1 MTDASASQAQDPKDL
16 DPDYEHHGGFPEYGP
31 ATPGPG
37 FGRFVSAMR
46 RLQDLAV
53 SADPDGDVWDAP
65 GDDAGRAAAR
75 GGAGVWDDA
84 AERAAALADLL
95 APFQADEGK
104 APAGRT
110 PDLPGMG
117 SLLLPPWTLTRYA
130 PDGVEM
136 TGYFT
141 RFHVGGNHAV
151 HGGVLPLLFDHMFGM
166 ISHAAGRPIS
176 RTAFLHVDYRKIT
189 PIDMPLLVRGRVT
202 STEGRKA
209 FVSAELVDSD
219 ETVLAEGNGLM
230 VRLLPGQP

>member
-1 MTDASASQAQDPKDL
+1 VTDIEPDPKAL
-16 DPDYEHHGGFPEYGP
+16 DPEYEHHGGFPEYGP
-31 ATPGPG
+31 ASPGPG
-37 FGRFVSAMR
+37 FGRFVAAMR
-46 RLQDLAV
+46 ALQDLAV
-53 SADPDGDVWDAP
+53 SADP
-65 GDDAGRAAAR
+65 GDD
-75 GGAGVWDDA
+75 VWDDA
-84 AERAAALADLL
+84 AGRVAALVEKLS
-95 APFQADEGK
+95 PFEAAEGR

-117 SLLLPPWTLTRYA
+117 SLLLPPWSLTRYG

-136 TGYFT
+136 TGHFS

-176 RTAFLHVDYRKIT
+176 RTAFLHVDYRKVT
-189 PIDMPLLVRGRVT
+189 PIDAPLTVRGRVS

-209 FVSAELVDSD
+209 FVSAELVDA
-219 ETVLAEGNGLM
+219 EEALLAEGTGLM

>member
-1 MTDASASQAQDPKDL
+1 MTDFDPRQL
-16 DPDYEHHGGFPEYGP
+16 DPDYEHHGGFPEYAP
-31 ATPGPG
+31 ASPGPG
-37 FGRFVSAMR
+37 FGRFVAAMR

-53 SADPDGDVWDAP
+53 SADPDDDLWDEAF
-65 GDDAGRAAAR
+65 D
-75 GGAGVWDDA
+75 
-84 AERAAALADLL
+84 RAAALVELL
-95 APFQADEGK
+95 SPYEAEEGK

-136 TGYFT
+136 TGHFS

-176 RTAFLHVDYRKIT
+176 RTAFLHVDYRRVT
-189 PIDMPLLVRGRVT
+189 PIDTPLLVRGRV
-202 STEGRKA
+202 SSAEGRKA
-209 FVSAELVDSD
+209 FVSAELVDAD
-219 ETVLAEGNGLM
+219 DALLAEANGLM

>member
-1 MTDASASQAQDPKDL
+1 MTEADPKEL
-16 DPDYEHHGGFPEYGP
+16 DPEYEHHGGFPEYGP
-31 ATPGPG
+31 ASPGPG
-37 FGRFVSAMR
+37 FGRFVAAMR
-46 RLQDLAV
+46 ALQDLAV
-53 SADPDGDVWDAP
+53 SANPPDD
-65 GDDAGRAAAR
+65 
-75 GGAGVWDDA
+75 VWDDA
-84 AERAAALADLL
+84 ADRAAALVEVLR
-95 APFQADEGK
+95 PFRAEEGQ

-136 TGYFT
+136 TGYFS

-176 RTAFLHVDYRKIT
+176 RTAFLHVDYRKVT
-189 PIDMPLLVRGRVT
+189 PIDAPLAVRGRVT
-202 STEGRKA
+202 TTEGRKA
-209 FVSAELVDSD
+209 FVAAELVDGD
-219 ETVLAEGNGLM
+219 DTVLAEANGLM

>member
-1 MTDASASQAQDPKDL
+1 MTEADPKEL
-16 DPDYEHHGGFPEYGP
+16 DPEYEHHGGFPEYGP
-31 ATPGPG
+31 ASPGPG
-37 FGRFVSAMR
+37 FGRFVAAMR
-46 RLQDLAV
+46 ALQDLAV
-53 SADPDGDVWDAP
+53 SANPSDA
-65 GDDAGRAAAR
+65 
-75 GGAGVWDDA
+75 VWDDA
-84 AERAAALADLL
+84 ADRAAALVEVLR
-95 APFQADEGK
+95 PFRAEEGQ

-136 TGYFT
+136 TGYFS

-176 RTAFLHVDYRKIT
+176 RTAFLHVDYRKVT
-189 PIDMPLLVRGRVT
+189 PIDAPLAVRGRVT
-202 STEGRKA
+202 TAEGRKA
-209 FVSAELVDSD
+209 FVAAELVDAD
-219 ETVLAEGNGLM
+219 DTVLAEANGLM

>member
-1 MTDASASQAQDPKDL
+1 VTDSAASRDEDPRDL
-16 DPDYEHHGGFPEYGP
+16 DPEYEHHGGFPEYGP
-31 ATPGPG
+31 ASPGPG
-37 FGRFVSAMR
+37 FGRFVAAMR

-53 SADPDGDVWDAP
+53 SADSDE
-65 GDDAGRAAAR
+65 
-75 GGAGVWDDA
+75 GVWDEA
-84 AERAAALADLL
+84 ADRAAALVELL
-95 APFQADEGK
+95 GPFEADEGK

-136 TGYFT
+136 KGYFT

-151 HGGVLPLLFDHMFGM
+151 HGGVLPLLFDHIFGM

-189 PIDMPLLVRGRVT
+189 PIDAPLVLRGRVT
-202 STEGRKA
+202 SIEGRKA

-219 ETVLAEGNGLM
+219 ETLLAEGNGLM

>member
-1 MTDASASQAQDPKDL
+1 VTEADAREL
-16 DPDYEHHGGFPEYGP
+16 DPEYEHHGGFPEYGP

-37 FGRFVSAMR
+37 FGRFVAAMR

-53 SADPDGDVWDAP
+53 SADPGPEAQ
-65 GDDAGRAAAR
+65 
-75 GGAGVWDDA
+75 GVWDDA
-84 AERAAALADLL
+84 ADRAAALVELL
-95 APFQADEGK
+95 GPFEADEGV

-136 TGYFT
+136 TGHFT

-166 ISHAAGRPIS
+166 ISHAAERPIS
-176 RTAFLHVDYRKIT
+176 RTAFLHVDYRNVT
-189 PIDMPLLVRGRVT
+189 PIDVPLLVRGRVT
-202 STEGRKA
+202 SIEGRKA
-209 FVSAELVDSD
+209 FVSAELVDGD
-219 ETVLAEGNGLM
+219 TVLAEGAGLM

>member
-1 MTDASASQAQDPKDL
+1 VTEANPKEL
-16 DPDYEHHGGFPEYGP
+16 DPEYEHHGGFPEYGP

-37 FGRFVSAMR
+37 FGQFVAAMR

-53 SADPDGDVWDAP
+53 SADPADS
-65 GDDAGRAAAR
+65 
-75 GGAGVWDDA
+75 VWDDA
-84 AERAAALADLL
+84 ADRAAALVELL
-95 APFQADEGK
+95 APFEADEGV

-117 SLLLPPWTLTRYA
+117 SLLLPPWTLTRYE

-136 TGYFT
+136 TGHFT

-176 RTAFLHVDYRKIT
+176 RTAFLHVDYRNVT
-189 PIDMPLLVRGRVT
+189 PIDVPLLVRGRVT
-202 STEGRKA
+202 SIEGRKA
-209 FVSAELVDSD
+209 FVSAELVDGD
-219 ETVLAEGNGLM
+219 TVLAEGTGLM

>member
-1 MTDASASQAQDPKDL
+1 MRPEEVDPE
-16 DPDYEHHGGFPEYGP
+16 YEHHGGFPQYGP
-31 ATPGPG
+31 ANPGAG
-37 FGRFVSAMR
+37 FRRFVTTMR
-46 RLQDLAV
+46 GLQDLAV
-53 SADPDGDVWDAP
+53 SADPGDEI
-65 GDDAGRAAAR
+65 
-75 GGAGVWDDA
+75 WDDA
-84 AERAAALADLL
+84 ADRAAALVELL
-95 APFQADEGK
+95 GPFEADEGE

-117 SLLLPPWTLTRYA
+117 SLLLPPWTLTRYS

-136 TGYFT
+136 TGHFS

-189 PIDMPLLVRGRVT
+189 PIDAPLAIRGRVT
-202 STEGRKA
+202 RTEGRKT

-219 ETVLAEGNGLM
+219 EALLAEGNALM

>member
-1 MTDASASQAQDPKDL
+1 VTDFDPTQV
-16 DPDYEHHGGFPEYGP
+16 DPEYEHHGGFPEYGP
-31 ATPGPG
+31 ARPGRG
-37 FGRFVSAMR
+37 FGRFVAAMR

-53 SADPDGDVWDAP
+53 SADP
-65 GDDAGRAAAR
+65 GDD
-75 GGAGVWDDA
+75 VWDDA
-84 AERAAALADLL
+84 ADRAADLVEL
-95 APFQADEGK
+95 LGPFQADEGK

-117 SLLLPPWTLTRYA
+117 SLLLPPWTLTRYQA
-130 PDGVEM
+130 DGVEM
-136 TGYFT
+136 TGYFS

-189 PIDMPLLVRGRVT
+189 PIDAPLLVRGRVT
-202 STEGRKA
+202 RAEGRKA
-209 FVSAELVDSD
+209 FVAAELVDAAGPGD
-219 ETVLAEGNGLM
+219 TLLAEANGLM

>member
-1 MTDASASQAQDPKDL
+1 VTDSEPNPIEL
-16 DPDYEHHGGFPEYGP
+16 DPEYEHHGGFPEYGP
-31 ATPGPG
+31 ASPGPG
-37 FGRFVSAMR
+37 FGRFVAAMR

-53 SADPDGDVWDAP
+53 SADPEDGI
-65 GDDAGRAAAR
+65 
-75 GGAGVWDDA
+75 WDDA
-84 AERAAALADLL
+84 ADRAAALVELL
-95 APFQADEGK
+95 GPFEADEGK

-189 PIDMPLLVRGRVT
+189 PIDTPLAVRGRVT

-209 FVSAELVDSD
+209 FVCAELVNCDD
-219 ETVLAEGNGLM
+219 TVLAEGNGLM

>member
-1 MTDASASQAQDPKDL
+1 VTEGDPKEL
-16 DPDYEHHGGFPEYGP
+16 DPEYEHHGGFPEYGP
-31 ATPGPG
+31 ASPGPG
-37 FGRFVSAMR
+37 FGRFVAEMR

-53 SADPDGDVWDAP
+53 SADPGDDVWE
-65 GDDAGRAAAR
+65 
-75 GGAGVWDDA
+75 DA
-84 AERAAALADLL
+84 ADRVAALTELL
-95 APFQADEGK
+95 GPFQAVVEGQ

-136 TGYFT
+136 RGHFT
-141 RFHVGGNHAV
+141 RFHVGGNYAV

-166 ISHAAGRPIS
+166 VSHAAERPIS

-189 PIDMPLLVRGRVT
+189 PTDTPLLVRGRIT
-202 STEGRKA
+202 SIEGRKA
-209 FVSAELVDSD
+209 FVSAELLDGD
-219 ETVLAEGNGLM
+219 DTVLAEANGLM

>member
-1 MTDASASQAQDPKDL
+1 MTDASASPGQDPKDL

-53 SADPDGDVWDAP
+53 SADPDGD
-65 GDDAGRAAAR
+65 
-75 GGAGVWDDA
+75 AGVWDDA

-95 APFQADEGK
+95 APFQADEGE

-151 HGGVLPLLFDHMFGM
+151 HGGVLPLLFDQMFGM

>member
-1 MTDASASQAQDPKDL
+1 MTDFDPRQL
-16 DPDYEHHGGFPEYGP
+16 DPDYEHHGGFPEYAP

-37 FGRFVSAMR
+37 FGRFVAAMR

-53 SADPDGDVWDAP
+53 SADPGDDAQDVWDE
-65 GDDAGRAAAR
+65 AA
-75 GGAGVWDDA
+75 D
-84 AERAAALADLL
+84 RAAALVELL
-95 APFQADEGK
+95 GQYQAEEGK

-117 SLLLPPWTLTRYA
+117 SLLLPPWSLARYA

-136 TGYFT
+136 TGHFS

-151 HGGVLPLLFDHMFGM
+151 HGGVLPLLFDHLFGM

-189 PIDMPLLVRGRVT
+189 PIDAPLLMRGRVT
-202 STEGRKA
+202 SAEGRKA
-209 FVSAELVDSD
+209 FVSAELVDAD
-219 ETVLAEGNGLM
+219 DALLAEANGLM

>member
-1 MTDASASQAQDPKDL
+1 VTRQPEQAEPNPTEL
-16 DPDYEHHGGFPEYGP
+16 DPEYEHHGGFPEYGP
-31 ATPGPG
+31 ASPGPG
-37 FGRFVSAMR
+37 FGRFVASMR

-53 SADPDGDVWDAP
+53 SADPDD
-65 GDDAGRAAAR
+65 
-75 GGAGVWDDA
+75 GVWDDA
-84 AERAAALADLL
+84 ADRAAALVELL
-95 APFQADEGK
+95 GLFEAEEGK

-189 PIDMPLLVRGRVT
+189 PIDSPLVVRGRVT
-202 STEGRKA
+202 RTEGRKA
-209 FVSAELVDSD
+209 FVSAELVDGD
-219 ETVLAEGNGLM
+219 DAVLAEGSGLM

>member
-1 MTDASASQAQDPKDL
+1 MTDADAREL
-16 DPDYEHHGGFPEYGP
+16 DPEYEHHGGFPEYGP

-37 FGRFVSAMR
+37 FGRFVATMR

-53 SADPDGDVWDAP
+53 SADPT
-65 GDDAGRAAAR
+65 DD
-75 GGAGVWDDA
+75 VWDDA
-84 AERAAALADLL
+84 ADRAAALVDLL
-95 APFQADEGK
+95 SPFQAAVEGQ

-110 PDLPGMG
+110 PELPGMG
-117 SLLLPPWTLTRYA
+117 SLLLPPWTLTRYQ

-136 TGYFT
+136 TGEFT
-141 RFHVGGNHAV
+141 RFHVGGNYAV

-166 ISHAAGRPIS
+166 VSHAANRPIS

-189 PIDMPLLVRGRVT
+189 PIDVPLRVSGRVT

-209 FVSAELVDSD
+209 FVAAELVDGD
-219 ETVLAEGNGLM
+219 GALLAEANGLM

>member
-1 MTDASASQAQDPKDL
+1 VTDSEPNPIEL
-16 DPDYEHHGGFPEYGP
+16 DPEYEHHGGFPEYGP
-31 ATPGPG
+31 ASPGPG
-37 FGRFVSAMR
+37 FGRFVAAMR

-53 SADPDGDVWDAP
+53 SADPEDGI
-65 GDDAGRAAAR
+65 
-75 GGAGVWDDA
+75 WDDA
-84 AERAAALADLL
+84 ADRAAALVELL
-95 APFQADEGK
+95 GPFEADEGK

-189 PIDMPLLVRGRVT
+189 PIDTPLAVRGRVT

-209 FVSAELVDSD
+209 FVSAELVDGD
-219 ETVLAEGNGLM
+219 DTVLAEGNGLM

>member
-1 MTDASASQAQDPKDL
+1 VTDSEPNPKEL
-16 DPDYEHHGGFPEYGP
+16 DPEYEHHGGFPEYGP
-31 ATPGPG
+31 ASPGPG
-37 FGRFVSAMR
+37 FGRFVAAMR
-46 RLQDLAV
+46 QLQDLAV
-53 SADPDGDVWDAP
+53 SADPGD
-65 GDDAGRAAAR
+65 
-75 GGAGVWDDA
+75 GVWDDA
-84 AERAAALADLL
+84 ADRAAALLELL
-95 APFQADEGK
+95 GPFEADEGK

-117 SLLLPPWTLTRYA
+117 SLLLPPWILTRYS

-176 RTAFLHVDYRKIT
+176 RTAFLHIDYRKIT
-189 PIDMPLLVRGRVT
+189 PIDTPLAVRGRVT

-209 FVSAELVDSD
+209 FVSAELVDGD
-219 ETVLAEGNGLM
+219 DIVLAEGNGLM

>member
-1 MTDASASQAQDPKDL
+1 VTESEPNPIEL
-16 DPDYEHHGGFPEYGP
+16 DPEYEHHGGFPEYGP
-31 ATPGPG
+31 ASPGPG
-37 FGRFVSAMR
+37 FGRFVAAMR

-53 SADPDGDVWDAP
+53 SADPGD
-65 GDDAGRAAAR
+65 
-75 GGAGVWDDA
+75 GVWDDA
-84 AERAAALADLL
+84 ADRAAALVELL
-95 APFQADEGK
+95 GPSQADEGK

-117 SLLLPPWTLTRYA
+117 SLLLPPWTLTRYD

-136 TGYFT
+136 AGYFT

-166 ISHAAGRPIS
+166 ISHAAERPIS

-189 PIDMPLLVRGRVT
+189 PIDTPLVVRGRVT

-209 FVSAELVDSD
+209 FVSAELLDRD
-219 ETVLAEGNGLM
+219 DTVLAEGNGLM

>member
-1 MTDASASQAQDPKDL
+1 MTEADPKEL
-16 DPDYEHHGGFPEYGP
+16 DPEYEHHGGFPEYGP
-31 ATPGPG
+31 ASPGPG
-37 FGRFVSAMR
+37 FGRFVAAMR
-46 RLQDLAV
+46 ALQDLAV
-53 SADPDGDVWDAP
+53 SANPS
-65 GDDAGRAAAR
+65 DD
-75 GGAGVWDDA
+75 VWDDA
-84 AERAAALADLL
+84 ADRAAALVEVLR
-95 APFQADEGK
+95 PFRAEEGQ

-136 TGYFT
+136 TGYFS

-176 RTAFLHVDYRKIT
+176 RTAFLHVDYRKVT
-189 PIDMPLLVRGRVT
+189 PIDAPLAVRGRVT
-202 STEGRKA
+202 TAEGRKA
-209 FVSAELVDSD
+209 FVAAELVDAD
-219 ETVLAEGNGLM
+219 DTVLAEANGLM